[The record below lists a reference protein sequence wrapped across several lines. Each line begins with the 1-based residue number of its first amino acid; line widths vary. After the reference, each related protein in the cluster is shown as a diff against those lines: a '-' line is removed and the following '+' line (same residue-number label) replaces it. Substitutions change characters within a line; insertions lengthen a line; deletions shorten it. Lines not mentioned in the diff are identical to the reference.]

1 MATSDD
7 MREQIRSLT
16 EKFDGFEK
24 KVDGLGLRVGGLEQ
38 KVDLL
43 PTRDD
48 LTGFK
53 DEIINNFRILAE
65 DAKASARNAAEGYGA
80 TLDRIEADLGEM
92 NKKMDSKLSDHAKTL
107 ANHNQRLVTL
117 ERRRRR
123 TRRD

>member
-16 EKFDGFEK
+16 EKVDGLEK

-65 DAKASARNAAEGYGA
+65 DAKASARNAAEGYGG
-80 TLDRIEADLGEM
+80 TLDRIEQDLSEL
-92 NKKMDSKLSDHAKTL
+92 NKKMDTKFSDDDKAL
-107 ANHNQRLVTL
+107 ANHGQRLVTL
-117 ERRRRR
+117 ERARRRS
-123 TRRD
+123 RRG